1 MGTVK
6 KSSRRLIIGLTLA
19 VLVLPLIPLIL
30 WSVAW
35 RWDFPA
41 LLPQFDLW
49 AWGELGG
56 AKISRALRVSV
67 PLSLSVVLLALLL
80 SFFPAKILGT
90 SRFKGKRLI
99 ELLLLLPSFIPQ
111 ISVVFG
117 MQSVFRA
124 LGLYSTVAGVVV
136 AQLVFQVPY
145 MTLLLSAVFRGY
157 DVQLEEQ
164 AACLGV
170 GKMHTLWHVC
180 LPAVR
185 PGVMVSC
192 VFSFIGSWG
201 CYLLTAVL
209 GPTKLQTLPLIL
221 FPMMS
226 SGNNSYPLI
235 AAVTLMY
242 ISPVLVFLALSS
254 RVISGE
260 GLVPGKG
267 GRI

>member
-1 MGTVK
+1 MKNSTRCIV
-6 KSSRRLIIGLTLA
+6 LGLTML
-19 VLVLPLIPLIL
+19 VLILPLIPLLL

-41 LLPQFDLW
+41 LLPDFDLW
-49 AWGELGG
+49 AWGEIGNG
-56 AKISRALRVSV
+56 RIARAITVSV
-67 PLSLSVVLLALLL
+67 PLSLTVVVLALLL

-90 SRFKGKRLI
+90 SSFRGKGII
-99 ELLLLLPSFIPQ
+99 EALLLLPCFIPQ

-117 MQSVFRA
+117 MQSVFRS
-124 LGLYSTVAGVVV
+124 LGIYSTAAGVVV

-145 MTLLLSAVFRGY
+145 LTLLLSAVFKAY
-157 DVQLEEQ
+157 DVQLEAQ

-170 GKMHTLWHVC
+170 GKLRTLWHVC

-201 CYLLTAVL
+201 CYLLTAVI
-209 GPTKLQTLPLIL
+209 GPVKLQTLPVVL

-235 AAVTLMY
+235 AAVTLIY
-242 ISPVLVFLALSS
+242 ISPVLLFLALSAK
-254 RVISGE
+254 VITGE
-260 GLVPGKG
+260 DYAPGKG
-267 GRI
+267 GLM